1 MQLFIWTQAA
11 VHASQQKSPQERH
24 ATELLARKWA
34 DVLEIVTIPYCIAQ
48 MKKSERPSGVIY
60 RQNFFSLMYL
70 TSKFARD
77 FKPAQ
82 RPSNQGVQYY
92 EVPLPVAVP
101 HLSHQHCR
109 HRWSSSSKPSFRLQK
124 QREP

>member
-1 MQLFIWTQAA
+1 MSLWSYLQA
-11 VHASQQKSPQERH
+11 
-24 ATELLARKWA
+24 ELL
-34 DVLEIVTIPYCIAQ
+34 
-48 MKKSERPSGVIY
+48 
-60 RQNFFSLMYL
+60 FSHVSHLI
-70 TSKFARD
+70 KFARD